1 MTTLAAWGPTLV
13 MLLVVL
19 LAAIIIVRTA
29 AGRSRASY
37 EFSAIGGSSG
47 DSLQAA
53 LGSAESVNA
62 YEAGSGGDPS
72 VHLKP
77 IVRITPVSY
86 REGVLEI
93 TRHFKEGY
101 VVSVDLGRMSND
113 QATRL
118 VDFCSGFLL
127 GSSGWLFRA
136 ADRVIVLTPTKM

>member
-29 AGRSRASY
+29 AGRSRARY

-47 DSLQAA
+47 DSLRAA

-62 YEAGSGGDPS
+62 YEAGSGGDPG

-101 VVSVDLGRMSND
+101 VVSVGVHSRGDS
-113 QATRL
+113 
-118 VDFCSGFLL
+118 
-127 GSSGWLFRA
+127 
-136 ADRVIVLTPTKM
+136 RVVSLPY